1 MDHSMTWDECWELA
15 PDARTGGTAKGGQG
29 EVLAVVRRTDGAKGA
44 LKCIHRDHLKIRERR
59 ARVFQEVTA
68 LRALDGQGCPRVLET
83 NAENWDVEGVE
94 LYLIMEWV
102 EGPTLSR
109 YIDRGQLSFDNA
121 ISITR
126 ALLLTVGRCHQL
138 GIFHRDL
145 KPDNVII
152 PNENEPVLVD
162 FGMSWSKPE
171 ESADYVKGFE
181 TPIGQEIGNRFLRL
195 PEHAAGRHEYHSA
208 SDVTM
213 VVGLLFHMLARQA
226 PRILSDA
233 SGAMPHERFSA
244 SFPPAVTD
252 DPRWPRLRRI
262 FNVGFQSSLASR
274 FSTVEEVLER
284 LDDLLPPPSDDVAAE
299 AEEELARIRE
309 ITGSDKGRAVAA
321 ALQTMLDA
329 SRRYLDVHHKALQ
342 GTEFVSGGSGPN
354 FTARNQAVELQFFL
368 ALQNSSDLLAQFR
381 HVVRFENG
389 YLTATVQVESEQ
401 SEVYY
406 RGPAADPDSMF
417 EAVEAMALRV
427 IVKLFRYS
435 RERLEVQ
442 GG

>member
-1 MDHSMTWDECWELA
+1 MSWNERWELA
-15 PDARTGGTAKGGQG
+15 QNVSTDGTAKGGQG
-29 EVLAVVRRTDGAKGA
+29 EVRAVVRRADGAKGA
-44 LKCIHRDHLKIRERR
+44 LKCMHSDHLKIRERR

-83 NAENWDVEGVE
+83 NAESWEAEGVE
-94 LYLIMEWV
+94 LYLVMEWV

-109 YIDRGQLSFDNA
+109 YVDSGQVPFDDA
-121 ISITR
+121 ISVTR

-145 KPDNVII
+145 KPDNVIV
-152 PNENEPVLVD
+152 PNASEPVLVD

-171 ESADYVKGFE
+171 ESVDDTRAFE
-181 TPIGQEIGNRFLRL
+181 TAVGQEIGNRFLRL

-213 VVGLLFHMLARQA
+213 VVGLLFYMLARQA

-233 SGAMPHERFSA
+233 SGAMPHERFSS
-244 SFPPAVTD
+244 SFAPAVTD

-262 FNVGFQSSLASR
+262 FNVGFQSSIASR
-274 FSTVEEVLER
+274 FSTVEDVLER
-284 LDDLLPPPSDDVAAE
+284 LDSLLPPPIGDVAAG

-321 ALQTMLDA
+321 ASQTMLDA
-329 SRRYLDVHHKALQ
+329 SQRYLDVHHKALQ
-342 GTEFVSGGSGPN
+342 GTGFVSGGSGPN
-354 FTARNQAVELQFFL
+354 LTDRNQAVELQFFL
-368 ALQNSSDLLAQFR
+368 VLQNSSDILARFR
-381 HVVRFENG
+381 HVVRFESG

-406 RGPAADPDSMF
+406 RGPAADPDSII
-417 EAVEAMALRV
+417 EAIEAMALRV

-435 RERLEVQ
+435 RERLELQ